1 MSTKKSLARIS
12 CTIPED
18 VLAAADRVAARE
30 QRSRSWVISEAV
42 RQFAV
47 EVIPGP
53 KAVREPAGP
62 VYQTAPPGLGS
73 FRLAQ
78 LVADLQLTPEQRV
91 IAAEETAAVSRVLRP
106 SRGPRLVQFDRFE
119 DYLDWKRR
127 EAAGG

>member
-1 MSTKKSLARIS
+1 LARIS

-18 VLAAADRVAARE
+18 VLAAADRVAARD

-42 RQFAV
+42 RRFAV
-47 EVIPGP
+47 DVISEP
-53 KAVREPAGP
+53 KPVREPAGP
-62 VYQTAPPGLGS
+62 VYPAAPSGLGS

-78 LVADLQLTPEQRV
+78 LEADLRLTPEQRV
-91 IAAEETAAVSRVLRP
+91 IAAEETAALSIVLRP

-119 DYLDWKRR
+119 DYLEWKRR